1 MCHFPDNL
9 PKNGDGFF
17 FSSLSENFLLGKRKT
32 KIPNHDMTHDFSQKQ
47 NGTTYNGGSYSEYP
61 QEKGMSIYTLKQVV

>member
-1 MCHFPDNL
+1 
-9 PKNGDGFF
+9 
-17 FSSLSENFLLGKRKT
+17 
-32 KIPNHDMTHDFSQKQ
+32 MTHDFSQKQ